1 MKKRHLRFLS
11 CLALFALGVSSCSL
25 APSGG
30 GGDDDL
36 EKKQRDIYQLAVSS
50 GYEGSYEEWLD
61 SIRGENGSIIL
72 FGEGAPSSNIGK
84 TGDGY
89 LDTSTWDVYFRDTNG
104 WQKVGNIM
112 GREGQ
117 PGKDGD
123 TPYIGN
129 NGNWWIG
136 ETDTGVKAEGSQGEP
151 GNTPYIGQ
159 NGNWWI
165 GNQDT
170 GVKAQGEQGK
180 PGEDGKTPYIGQNGN
195 WWIGETD
202 TGIKAEG
209 TQGNPGQTP
218 YIGENGNW
226 WIGNKDTGVKAQGE
240 QGDPGVSV
248 VSIVKTGSNENVDTY
263 TITYSDGNTSTFTV
277 TNGVDGV
284 SIKGDPGK
292 DGHTPDIKINSD
304 GYWEIDGVSTGILAR
319 GPQGEQGEPGQT
331 AWSNTILPSEHG
343 YVTVN
348 CGSALVGERVNFYA
362 YPDTGYELTAIYLN
376 NVNYIEDYIPDA
388 NMLSVAMVEHG
399 YVVRA
404 IFSPIVCT
412 LSLLDYAG
420 ETILTRE
427 YGYMEYVMRGD
438 LIDLDD
444 SRLKKP
450 SDDEYDYTLVGFL
463 LNGEF
468 DMPLNFGFTATKYMT
483 VEPQYQAIE
492 KVDIKTKYGVDHD
505 GTLLDPFN
513 NEDAIKVAKAIS
525 LDPKSS
531 DASRTFYIKGVLD
544 RFYNAP
550 GNNSN
555 GKVSFFLTPS
565 LEGGEQFEVYGAR
578 SKTGEFYTFENL
590 YPGVEVIASGQLV
603 MYETQAETDYAYIEQ
618 INYLVPAPEM
628 HESSVTISQ
637 AITVASALKDGDTT
651 YDIYNVTGYVV
662 KMSTNRYGGKIIYL
676 SDDIND
682 KENVYKIEPYP
693 GVDEKMII
701 QYFQYGAKV
710 TIKDHIRNHHGESC
724 LNSYFIDASMITLL
738 EHGTDWPGI
747 PTGITFYDMD
757 DKPVTYIEMERGQTV
772 QIKYVLAGNEPSED
786 YLSFQS
792 RVTGVRISEFHDG
805 VLTLTNTGS
814 SEDYGYVYA
823 SNTLG
828 TIIGELSVQTIAPYV
843 APESI
848 SLNPEVNTLVGAG
861 DTFYAS
867 PAIIT
872 VSPRGAT
879 VKGYTLSSSD
889 ETVAVISEGTSNKQ
903 VSFIAEGDVDI
914 TITETGSGVYTV
926 VTFHVLG
933 LDEGIM
939 GFLDGVASEL
949 SSLEFYKDYNA
960 KAYRIS
966 TSATESA
973 SMLAAYNTIRE
984 KYSYSSECVMYQNPS
999 SEFRQIILSSL
1010 ITVDGVNYAVMY
1022 SELNL
1027 ASEGLTTTQFMFA
1040 VYALTSKGGQLVP
1053 IGSPTYTVGSTF
1065 ELMPFTNDYSPIP
1078 FFLSMSSSNANVA
1091 TVDTTNNSNRITIV
1105 GAGECT
1111 VSCYLVDGTILNFT
1125 FYVTGSGEEGPD
1137 LTDAILVDYSGNDY
1151 FSFAVVVE
1159 GLGEDCEI
1167 YLLPSRQLYITGV
1180 DTYIPLCSAG
1190 GNAYYL
1196 PTGSKDYMRTY
1207 FTLDENGV
1215 MGEIDFKP
1223 SGIKIDYT
1231 NSIGIPLTFEPFDI
1245 NSTDDLSMV
1254 MKIHLG
1260 GSYDVDFYVGYEQIA
1275 QDTYEVA
1282 LPFGLF
1288 TITLVNGEYKVTES
1302 SLSGGESSGGSSKPE
1317 SIIIDY
1323 SECDYFNLYFNGHG
1337 ESPTLYFDVTDGSF
1351 YLDSGNLS
1359 AEVFSYPIYLFTG
1372 RNGVSFYAQLDFE
1385 NQKLVDLDFNDKGLP
1400 IGEYAPEGANYKF
1413 RVTVAADIVRVE
1425 TIDLETGDI
1434 IRVIYVPRFYS
1445 EEYNSDAFYISAG
1458 LFGIEVNDGSVVVTP
1473 LNARV

>member
-30 GGDDDL
+30 GGDVDL
-36 EKKQRDIYQLAVSS
+36 EKKQREIYQLAVSS

-61 SIRGENGSIIL
+61 SIRGENGSMIL

-89 LDTSTWDVYFRDTNG
+89 LDTSTWDIYFRNTNG

-123 TPYIGN
+123 TPYIGE

-136 ETDTGVKAEGSQGEP
+136 NKDTGVKAQGSQGNP
-151 GNTPYIGQ
+151 GDTPYIGQ

-170 GVKAQGEQGK
+170 GVKAQGEQGD

-209 TQGNPGQTP
+209 TQGDPGQTP
-218 YIGENGNW
+218 FIGENGNW

-292 DGHTPDIKINSD
+292 DGHTPEIKINSD
-304 GYWEIDGVSTGILAR
+304 GYWEIDGVSTGILAQ
-319 GPQGEQGEPGQT
+319 GPQGDPGQT
-331 AWSNTILPSEHG
+331 AWSNTILPSYSG
-343 YVTVN
+343 YITVSV
-348 CGSALVGERVNFYA
+348 GSALEGEPVTFYA
-362 YPDTGYELTAIYLN
+362 YPDEGYKLSQLYLN
-376 NVNYIEDYIPDA
+376 NENVIKDFDFSTNSITVP
-388 NMLSVAMVEHG
+388 MVKNG
-399 YVVRA
+399 YVVRGVFSMNTHDVRFMGYEGFPISMVTVNHGVA
-404 IFSPIVCT
+404 IYSEEWV
-412 LSLLDYAG
+412 
-420 ETILTRE
+420 
-427 YGYMEYVMRGD
+427 D
-438 LIDLDD
+438 LNDPDLA
-444 SRLKKP
+444 KP
-450 SDDEYDYTLVGFL
+450 STSDYDYELVGWSFEEYSF
-463 LNGEF
+463 NTKF
-468 DMPLNFGFTATKYMT
+468 QVVVDTDMDFYPVYRA
-483 VEPQYQAIE
+483 VE
-492 KVDIKTKYGVDHD
+492 KVDIKTKYGVDHE
-505 GTLLDPFN
+505 GTISDPFN
-513 NEDAIKVAKAIS
+513 NEDAIKVAKAIAN
-525 LDPKSS
+525 DPKSS

-565 LEGGEQFEVYGAR
+565 SEGGEQFEVYGAR
-578 SKTGEFYTFENL
+578 SKNGEFYTFETL

-603 MYETQAETDYAYIEQ
+603 MYEAQAETDYAYIEQ

-637 AITVASALKDGDTT
+637 AMTVASALKDGDTT
-651 YDIYNVTGYVV
+651 YDIYDVTGYVV

-693 GVDEKMII
+693 GVDEKTII

-710 TIKDHIRNHHGESC
+710 TIKDHIRNHHGEAC

-738 EHGTDWPGI
+738 ETGTDWPGM

-792 RVTGVRISEFHDG
+792 RVTGVIISEFHDG

-814 SEDYGYVYA
+814 REDYGYVHA
-823 SNTLG
+823 SNALG
-828 TIIGELSVQTIAPYV
+828 IIIGELSVQTIAPYV

-848 SLNPEVNTLVGAG
+848 SLNPEVITTVGVG

-872 VSPRGAT
+872 VSPRGAS

-933 LDEGIM
+933 LDEGIV
-939 GFLDGVASEL
+939 GFLDSVASEL
-949 SSLEFYKDYNA
+949 PLLEFYKDYSA
-960 KAYRIS
+960 KSYRIY

-999 SEFRQIILSSL
+999 SDFHQIILSSL

-1022 SELNL
+1022 TELNI
-1027 ASEGLTTTQFMFA
+1027 ASEGLTTTQFIFA
-1040 VYALTSKGGQLVP
+1040 VYALTSIGGLLVP
-1053 IGSPTYTVGSTF
+1053 TGSPTYTVGSTF
-1065 ELMPFTNDYSPIP
+1065 ELMPLTNDYLPIP
-1078 FFLSMSSSNANVA
+1078 FFVSMSSSNTNVA

-1105 GAGECT
+1105 GVGECT

-1125 FYVTGSGEEGPD
+1125 FYITTSGEEGPD

-1151 FSFAVVVE
+1151 FSFAVVAE

-1167 YLLPSRQLYITGV
+1167 YLLPSRQLYITGI
-1180 DTYIPLCSAG
+1180 DTYITLHSAG
-1190 GNAYYL
+1190 ENAYYL
-1196 PTGSKDYMRTY
+1196 PTGPKDYMRIY
-1207 FTLDENGV
+1207 FTLNENGV

-1223 SGIKIDYT
+1223 SGIQIDFT
-1231 NSIGIPLTFEPFDI
+1231 NSIDIPLTFEPYDI

-1260 GSYDVDFYVGYEQIA
+1260 GSYNVDFYVGYEQIA

-1282 LPFGLF
+1282 LPFGIY

-1302 SLSGGESSGGSSKPE
+1302 SSSGGESSGGSSKPE

-1351 YLDSGNLS
+1351 YLDNGNLS
-1359 AEVFSYPIYLFTG
+1359 VEVFSSPIYLFTG
-1372 RNGVSFYAQLDFE
+1372 RNGVSFYAQLDLK

-1400 IGEYAPEGANYKF
+1400 VGEYAPAGANYKF
-1413 RVTVAADIVRVE
+1413 RVTVAEDIVRVE
-1425 TIDLETGDI
+1425 TIDLETGDV

-1445 EEYNSDAFYISAG
+1445 EEFDSDAFYISAG
-1458 LFGIEVNDGSVVVTP
+1458 LFGIEVNDGSVAVTP